1 MNGYV
6 LKNLKNNSASFI
18 ILFLSAFILLPEVS
32 YASETDDWVD
42 NQWVVDIIAEDAVYA
57 SVNGGIV
64 HGDRLMLVLNKNKC
78 DRGIL
83 ATTIYS
89 YVEPSIVSRLD
100 KKQMLAV
107 FDGREIDVTVVK
119 TFPFLMG
126 SRSIIEIMDVSIKR
140 FIETVPED
148 YTLAIRYASTPI
160 GKIENFFDIS
170 ENNWKLTGVISAV
183 KKAQRICNEL

>member
-1 MNGYV
+1 M
-6 LKNLKNNSASFI
+6 
-18 ILFLSAFILLPEVS
+18 
-32 YASETDDWVD
+32 
-42 NQWVVDIIAEDAVYA
+42 VDIITEDAVYA

-64 HGDRLMLVLNKNKC
+64 QGDRLMLILNKNKC

-100 KKQMLAV
+100 KKQIRAV
-107 FDGREIDVTVVK
+107 FDDREINVTVVQ

-148 YTLAIRYASTPI
+148 YTLAIRYESTPI
-160 GKIENFFDIS
+160 GEIENFFDIS
-170 ENNWKLTGVISAV
+170 ENNWKLTGVICRQKSSTNM
-183 KKAQRICNEL
+183 Q